1 MAMLILVTCGAVFL
15 FGLVQW
21 ARSGAVLWDIF
32 RLAENSRDPK
42 ARQDAAERMKSME
55 SMMERLLRS
64 SFRVLGTLAVMV
76 WLFVVVIVIV
86 DALGL
91 GWLDG
96 MSFQANRLFG
106 NPSVRAAGS
115 RPPSGRGGT
124 LQLLGSGLTGK

>member
-1 MAMLILVTCGAVFL
+1 MAMLILVTCGAIFL

-32 RLAENSRDPK
+32 RLAESSRDPK
-42 ARQDAAERMKSME
+42 AWQDAAERMRSME
-55 SMMERLLRS
+55 SAMERLLRS
-64 SFRVLGTLAVMV
+64 SFRVLVTLAVVV
-76 WLFVVVIVIV
+76 WLFVVVVVIV

-106 NPSVRAAGS
+106 NPSVRAAGN
-115 RPPSGRGGT
+115 RPQLGRERT
-124 LQLLGSGLTGK
+124 LQLLGSGLTRK